1 MSYNR
6 RDFLKKTGVATAGF
20 AMPQLLDA
28 TKAETNQPK
37 EFDYIVV
44 GGGSS
49 GAAVASRLSENPN
62 TRVLLLEAGYDWRSK
77 DAPPELRSFN
87 FMGMLGKD
95 DWNWSRLNAKLT
107 SSQQA
112 AHYFVGKGLGGGSSI
127 NGEIWMRPPLDDYDT
142 WVELGATGWSS
153 AEVLPYLKKME
164 TDELDRPYHGT
175 DGPIPCWRPKHAD
188 WGPVDNALRDASHN
202 LGHKDTPDLDLNA
215 PGASGLSAIPFN
227 VKNEQRFTTNDGYLE
242 PARGRKNLTIQ
253 GQTLV
258 DKVLFDG
265 KKAIGVE
272 ALVNKTDR
280 KQYRAGK
287 VVLCSG
293 AIWTPALL
301 YRSGIGPADRIRK
314 LGGKVLVDRKGV
326 GEHLKDH
333 PMLSAMFHVKPE
345 FQAKTVHDVL
355 SSFYLTFDVGESY
368 SKANELVIFSMNYVG
383 GDASAFANG
392 GLVLDIFNIHS
403 EGYVHPTSLDPQ
415 SAPEVFVNML
425 GDERDV
431 VRLRK
436 GVRHLQQIAYSEQI
450 AKIASDKPMFSP
462 RSWEGKVAF
471 EDVKDDAT
479 LDKYM
484 KIQSAQFFH
493 PAGTCRMGATGND
506 EAVVDAHNRV
516 IGTENLYIADASI
529 MPDIVRAN
537 TNITSIMIG
546 EVFADRIKKA

>member
-1 MSYNR
+1 MPCNR
-6 RDFLKKTGVATAGF
+6 RDFVKTTGAVTAGL
-20 AMPQLLDA
+20 ALPHVSSAAKALL
-28 TKAETNQPK
+28 TKRE
-37 EFDYIVV
+37 EYDYIVV

-77 DAPPELRSFN
+77 DAPAELRSFN

-107 SSQQA
+107 SAQQP

-142 WVELGATGWSS
+142 WVTLGAEGWSS

-175 DGPIPCWRPKHAD
+175 NGPIPCWRPKQNE
-188 WGPVDNALRDASHN
+188 WGPVDNALRDAAHG
-202 LGHKDTPDLDLNA
+202 LGHTDSTDMDLNA
-215 PGASGLSAIPFN
+215 PGATGISAIPFN

-258 DKVLFDG
+258 DRVLFDG
-265 KKAIGVE
+265 KRAIGVE

-280 KQYRAGK
+280 KQYHAGK

-301 YRSGIGPADRIRK
+301 YRSGVGPGDRIRK
-314 LGGKVLVDRKGV
+314 LSGKVLVDRKGV

-333 PMLSAMFHVKPE
+333 PMLSAMFHVKSE
-345 FQAKTVHDVL
+345 FQAKSVQDVL
-355 SSFYLTFDVGESY
+355 SSFYLTFDAGEAY
-368 SKANELVIFSMNYVG
+368 SKPNELVIFSMNYVG
-383 GDASAFANG
+383 GDASAIVNG
-392 GLVLDIFNIHS
+392 GLVLDIFNVHS
-403 EGYVHPTSLDPQ
+403 KGYVHPTSLDPQ

-436 GVRHLQQIAYSEQI
+436 GVRHLQEIAYSSEI
-450 AKIASDKPMFSP
+450 AKVASDKPMFSP
-462 RSWEGKVAF
+462 RSWEGKVSF

-493 PAGTCRMGATGND
+493 PAGTCRMGATSNE
-506 EAVVDAHNRV
+506 EAVVDPHNRV
-516 IGTENLYIADASI
+516 IGTEGLYIADASV
-529 MPDIVRAN
+529 MPDIIRAN
-537 TNITSIMIG
+537 TNISSILIG
-546 EVFADRIKKA
+546 EVFADRIKKS

>member
-6 RDFLKKTGVATAGF
+6 RDFIKTTGAATAVL
-20 AMPQLLDA
+20 AVPQLA
-28 TKAETNQPK
+28 HAAKANTTKIQ

-49 GAAVASRLSENPN
+49 GAAVASRLSEDAN

-107 SSQQA
+107 SAQQP

-142 WVELGATGWSS
+142 WAQMGAEGWSS
-153 AEVLPYLKKME
+153 AEMLPYLNKME
-164 TDELDRPYHGT
+164 SDELDRPYHGT
-175 DGPIPCWRPKHAD
+175 KGPIPCWRPKQSD
-188 WGPVDNALRDASHN
+188 WGPVDNALRTAAHG
-202 LGHKDTPDLDLNA
+202 LGHRDTPDLDLNA
-215 PGASGLSAIPFN
+215 PGATGISAIPFN

-242 PARGRKNLTIQ
+242 PARGRSNLTIQ

-265 KKAIGVE
+265 RRAIGVE
-272 ALVNKTDR
+272 ALVNKTER
-280 KQYRAGK
+280 RQFRAGR
-287 VVLCSG
+287 VILCSG

-301 YRSGIGPADRIRK
+301 YRSGIGPADRIRQ

-333 PMLSAMFHVKPE
+333 PMLSAMFHVKPQ
-345 FQAKTVHDVL
+345 FQAKSVQDVL
-355 SSFYLTFDVGESY
+355 SSFYLTFDAGESY
-368 SKANELVIFSMNYVG
+368 SRPNELVIFSMNYVG
-383 GDASAFANG
+383 GDASAFGNG

-403 EGYVHPTSLDPQ
+403 EGYVRPTSLDPQ

-436 GVRHLQQIAYSEQI
+436 GVRHLQQIAYSEAI
-450 AKIASDKPMFSP
+450 AGVASDRPMFSP
-462 RSWEGKVAF
+462 RSWEGKIAF
-471 EDVKDDAT
+471 EDLKDDAT
-479 LDKYM
+479 LDRYM

-493 PAGTCRMGATGND
+493 PAGTCRMGKSSND
-506 EAVVDAHNRV
+506 EAVVDPRNHV
-516 IGTENLYIADASI
+516 IGTDGLYVADASV

-537 TNITSIMIG
+537 TNVSSILIG
-546 EVFADRIKKA
+546 EVFADRIRKS